1 MTLRIKDS
9 TIAEHYQWHLYQCGI
24 FTKCFVDLH
33 RSLLNSDQD
42 KAMKVINLIRKYAE
56 LELES
61 RKEDSFE
68 LEVNLAKLETFEE
81 LKEIL
86 T

>member
-9 TIAEHYQWHLYQCGI
+9 TIAEERQWFLYQCQI

-33 RSLLNSDQD
+33 RSLSNSDQD
-42 KAMKVINLIRKYAE
+42 KAMKVINLMRKYAE